1 MSKKEW
7 LAGMR
12 AIYPVC
18 FGYIPMGLACGV
30 LLQQAGYHWLAV
42 MLMSLLIYGGAS
54 QFMIASMTVAGAGL
68 LEMVIMIFFIN
79 LRHLL
84 MSSSLA
90 HRIREKSTAFSI
102 FFAQTITDESFAVNT
117 LYFKTEGM
125 WNPTKAIAANV
136 TAYATWI
143 LSTGIGAMAGKSIA
157 LSPVVMNYILIAM
170 FIFLLISQIENR
182 IVFWTAVFSSITA
195 VLLMSSSLAHRIREK
210 STAFSI
216 FFAQTITDESFAVN
230 TLYFRTEG
238 MWNPTKAMAANVTA
252 YSTWIISTGIGA
264 MAGKSIALSPVVM
277 NYILIAMFIFL
288 LISQIENRIVF
299 WTAVFSGITAVV
311 LMNLLRHN
319 IAIVLTSILASGF
332 GLYLQNKKDDKEGI
346 LRG

>member
-117 LYFKTEGM
+117 LYF
-125 WNPTKAIAANV
+125 
-136 TAYATWI
+136 
-143 LSTGIGAMAGKSIA
+143 
-157 LSPVVMNYILIAM
+157 
-170 FIFLLISQIENR
+170 
-182 IVFWTAVFSSITA
+182 
-195 VLLMSSSLAHRIREK
+195 
-210 STAFSI
+210 
-216 FFAQTITDESFAVN
+216 
-230 TLYFRTEG
+230 RTEG

-264 MAGKSIALSPVVM
+264 MAGKNIALSPVVM

-299 WTAVFSGITAVV
+299 WTAVFSGIMAVV

>member
-1 MSKKEW
+1 MYSVKGNDDFLKMCRITPSIASSCDKMKHNMNFW
-7 LAGMR
+7 LEEGQYVEKRMAGWHESHLSGL
-12 AIYPVC
+12 

-117 LYFKTEGM
+117 LYF
-125 WNPTKAIAANV
+125 
-136 TAYATWI
+136 
-143 LSTGIGAMAGKSIA
+143 
-157 LSPVVMNYILIAM
+157 
-170 FIFLLISQIENR
+170 R
-182 IVFWTAVFSSITA
+182 
-195 VLLMSSSLAHRIREK
+195 
-210 STAFSI
+210 
-216 FFAQTITDESFAVN
+216 TD
-230 TLYFRTEG
+230 G

>member
-1 MSKKEW
+1 
-7 LAGMR
+7 
-12 AIYPVC
+12 
-18 FGYIPMGLACGV
+18 
-30 LLQQAGYHWLAV
+30 
-42 MLMSLLIYGGAS
+42 
-54 QFMIASMTVAGAGL
+54 
-68 LEMVIMIFFIN
+68 
-79 LRHLL
+79 

-90 HRIREKSTAFSI
+90 HRIREKSTVFSI

-182 IVFWTAVFSSITA
+182 IVFWTAVFSSSTA
-195 VLLMSSSLAHRIREK
+195 VLLMS
-210 STAFSI
+210 
-216 FFAQTITDESFAVN
+216 
-230 TLYFRTEG
+230 
-238 MWNPTKAMAANVTA
+238 
-252 YSTWIISTGIGA
+252 
-264 MAGKSIALSPVVM
+264 
-277 NYILIAMFIFL
+277 L
-288 LISQIENRIVF
+288 LH
-299 WTAVFSGITAVV
+299 
-311 LMNLLRHN
+311 HN

-332 GLYLQNKKDDKEGI
+332 GLYLQNKKDEKEGI